1 MEPMGDGD
9 HTYKIA
15 KAIADTWVAVGIA
28 HVKTIPKEYN
38 LNWNKA
44 IPEANP
50 EANPDRDLVL
60 NLARTGDPRSDQQW
74 PTATSFHFFLLNY
87 E

>member
-15 KAIADTWVAVGIA
+15 KAIADIWVALGIA

-38 LNWNKA
+38 LNWIKLS
-44 IPEANP
+44 
-50 EANPDRDLVL
+50 RKLTQKL
-60 NLARTGDPRSDQQW
+60 TRTEIL
-74 PTATSFHFFLLNY
+74 F
-87 E
+87 